1 MAFTIVQIHDNQ
13 KIIQND
19 PDKDAGNILIKD
31 IQ

>member
-19 PDKDAGNILIKD
+19 TDKDAGNILIKD